1 MMDEYDELIFLD
13 DDDMRNARGAR
24 DHRSKSGSRVGL
36 IRYPRTVPVHR
47 PRAPV
52 GDYGA
57 GRDHRPAPGPVVVAP
72 VVEEKRSILGNLST
86 GEIVEIAAQVLSAI
100 QPLPGAPVAT
110 GTATTDTANLITYQT
125 ALATH
130 AKRVEQVRTLGSLL
144 GKLLD

>member
-24 DHRSKSGSRVGL
+24 DHRSKGGGRMGL
-36 IRYPRTVPVHR
+36 IRSPRAVPVRRHY
-47 PRAPV
+47 PGMSGP
-52 GDYGA
+52 
-57 GRDHRPAPGPVVVAP
+57 GRDHRPAATPVVVTP
-72 VVEEKRSILGNLST
+72 VVAEKRSILGNLST
-86 GEIVEIAAQVLSAI
+86 GELVEIAAQVLSAI

-110 GTATTDTANLITYQT
+110 GTQTTDTANLITYQT